1 MELGYLV
8 GLDSNQISHQVDQI
22 LVCQLTERALI
33 SGLSP
38 VLALVVAAS
47 REQTASGQSTQSA
60 SISCSK
66 EYHAQV
72 LSIWSSEILAEADEG
87 CPGFR
92 AGNVLDSSAI

>member
-1 MELGYLV
+1 M
-8 GLDSNQISHQVDQI
+8 
-22 LVCQLTERALI
+22 LI
-33 SGLSP
+33 SGLLP
-38 VLALVVAAS
+38 VLALAVAAS

-72 LSIWSSEILAEADEG
+72 LLIWSSEILAEADEC

-92 AGNVLDSSAI
+92 AGNVLDSFAI

>member
-33 SGLSP
+33 SSLSP